1 MFPSIVYTVRYTW
14 TLHTVHYTLYTV
26 HCTLH
31 CLPKKYFYLKSEL
44 GYIFFLKGK
53 RTRMQMWK
61 RKISETR
68 ETLATEITIETSST
82 IEMKIVSG
90 LKSLRID
97 GVECGE
103 DKVVDE
109 VEEEGAE
116 VDRMQEDRIDG
127 SKTQLVI
134 TEIIGTDPKA
144 LILFRLKRVEDET
157 PGSLVEP
164 RILYLFTVLAPVK
177 DLKHVQ
183 IDLLKIFSKTPN
195 LQELAMTQ
203 GTLRD

>member
-1 MFPSIVYTVRYTW
+1 
-14 TLHTVHYTLYTV
+14 
-26 HCTLH
+26 
-31 CLPKKYFYLKSEL
+31 
-44 GYIFFLKGK
+44 
-53 RTRMQMWK
+53 MQMWK
-61 RKISETR
+61 RKISETK

-97 GVECGE
+97 EVECGE
-103 DKVVDE
+103 DRVVDE

-134 TEIIGTDPKA
+134 TEIIGTDPKV

>member
-1 MFPSIVYTVRYTW
+1 
-14 TLHTVHYTLYTV
+14 
-26 HCTLH
+26 
-31 CLPKKYFYLKSEL
+31 
-44 GYIFFLKGK
+44 
-53 RTRMQMWK
+53 MQMWK
-61 RKISETR
+61 RKISETS
-68 ETLATEITIETSST
+68 ETMATEITTETSSK
-82 IEMKIVSG
+82 IEMKIMSV

-103 DKVVDE
+103 DKGVDE

-116 VDRMQEDRIDG
+116 VDRKQEDRIDG

-134 TEIIGTDPKA
+134 IEITGTDLKA
-144 LILFRLKRVEDET
+144 VILVRLKRVEDGT

-164 RILYLFTVLAPVK
+164 RILYLFTVQALVK

-203 GTLRD
+203 GTVRD

>member
-1 MFPSIVYTVRYTW
+1 
-14 TLHTVHYTLYTV
+14 
-26 HCTLH
+26 
-31 CLPKKYFYLKSEL
+31 
-44 GYIFFLKGK
+44 
-53 RTRMQMWK
+53 MQMLK

-103 DKVVDE
+103 DRVVDE

-144 LILFRLKRVEDET
+144 LILVRLKRVEDET
-157 PGSLVEP
+157 PGSLEEP